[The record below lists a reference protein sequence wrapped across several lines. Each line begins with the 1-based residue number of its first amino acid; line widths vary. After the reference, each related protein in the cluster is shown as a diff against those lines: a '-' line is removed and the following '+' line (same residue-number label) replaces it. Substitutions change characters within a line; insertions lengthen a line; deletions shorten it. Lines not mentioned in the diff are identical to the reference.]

1 MGEFYFPLTMLVLY
15 LLFYLLA
22 GVGVLASTR
31 WGYRLF
37 KFFLWVLFFGFPVG
51 TIISYVTLSYMR
63 KHQIQTFFGFAP
75 EPDFGK
81 RRHYGTAVA
90 LAMLAGLIAL
100 YLWIMIAF

>member
-1 MGEFYFPLTMLVLY
+1 MGEFYFLLTMGVL
-15 LLFYLLA
+15 LFLFYLLP
-22 GVGVLASTR
+22 GVGVLAATR

-51 TIISYVTLSYMR
+51 TIISYVTLSYIR

-75 EPDFGK
+75 EPDLGK

-90 LAMLAGLIAL
+90 FAALAGLIAL
-100 YLWIMIAF
+100 YLWMMIAF